1 MLSCRFLKPFSR
13 SIRRRLLLW
22 LLLPLISLCCLSTF
36 VAYKLAKSFANRS
49 HDEILLNS
57 AVSIAGRLKR
67 NSHGILVADIPEA
80 AQAILRQS
88 GTDDF
93 YYQIVDSKGRRLGGD
108 SILPLPRYMNL
119 RGPQFR
125 YAEIGGKQ
133 IRICR
138 IPVQIAP
145 SNDEIWVQ
153 CAKTLKSRRW
163 LQNEIFVSIVTPQ
176 MLLVVLASLSVW
188 VGIRNGL
195 APLRRLGASLRKR
208 SKLDF
213 SPVQIQDTPEELEPL
228 TDALNDLFLRA
239 ENQIAL
245 QRQFVANAAHQL
257 RTPVTAMKTYIEYAE
272 RTQDNSSLFGVLQQL
287 SEATDRVVHT
297 TNKLLILARSEG
309 GTRKACVHVNL
320 AEPIV
325 AAGKNLVHEALRR
338 KVALDFEIPE
348 EPVMVKGD
356 IGDFEEL
363 ISNLIDNAIKYS
375 SKSFRGSVWVKLIPG
390 VKQVLQVE
398 DNGCGIGDSDKEKVF
413 ERFYRI
419 PGTSTTGCGLGLSIV
434 AEIAARYGATVRV
447 LDRPEG
453 GTIFQV
459 VFPGVDS

>member
-1 MLSCRFLKPFSR
+1 MSRKFLKPFVK

-22 LLLPLISLCCLSTF
+22 LLVPLIVLCCLSTF
-36 VAYKLAKSFANRS
+36 VAYKLAKTFANKS

-57 AVSIAGRLKR
+57 AGSIASRLRR
-67 NSHGILVADIPEA
+67 NAQGILVADIPEA

-88 GTDDF
+88 GKDDF
-93 YYQIVDSKGRRLGGD
+93 YYQIVDSKARRLGGD

-125 YAEIGGKQ
+125 YAEIDGKQ

-145 SNDEIWVQ
+145 SNSEIWVQ
-153 CAKTLKSRRW
+153 CAKTLNSRKW

-176 MLLVVLASLSVW
+176 MLLVVLASFSVW

-195 APLRRLGASLRKR
+195 APLRILGASLRKR

-213 SPVQIQDTPEELEPL
+213 SPVRIKDTPEELEPL
-228 TDALNDLFLRA
+228 TDALNTLFLRA

-257 RTPVTAMKTYIEYAE
+257 RTPVTAMKTYIDYAE
-272 RTQDNSSLFGVLQQL
+272 RAADERSLVGVLQQM

-309 GTRKACVHVNL
+309 NSQKSAVEINL
-320 AEPIV
+320 ADPII
-325 AAGKNLVHEALRR
+325 AAGKNLVHEALKR

-348 EPVMVKGD
+348 EPVFVKGD
-356 IGDFEEL
+356 LGDLEEL
-363 ISNLIDNAIKYS
+363 VSNLIDNAIKYS
-375 SKSFRGSVWVKLIPG
+375 SKSSNGAVWVKVIPG
-390 VKQVLQVE
+390 VQPILQVE
-398 DNGCGIGDSDKEKVF
+398 DNGCGISDNNKEKVF

-419 PGTSTTGCGLGLSIV
+419 PGTTATGCGLGLSIV
-434 AEIAARYGATVRV
+434 SEIATRHGARVKV

-453 GTIFQV
+453 GTVFEV
-459 VFPGVDS
+459 VFPRFES